1 MALILG
7 IAAAV
12 ILSWTVMA
20 HRQPQPPE
28 PLTAKLQRAM
38 NELESELAGLRENE
52 VPVDSIWI
60 DDKIGAL
67 VVAFEDMK
75 PEYVD
80 PIRRIVGYDTPVLFR
95 ELEVKEVTVGKPSAS
110 ILEICEAYN
119 LLKEREPRWI
129 PADVDLED
137 NLLLIWYRDLTSE
150 EMNYVRGIV
159 GYDVPIKFK
168 EQEWM
173 DRLYVGEPS
182 SKSLEEL
189 ENALMELYKE
199 EETNELISK
208 AVSGTA
214 VEEEAGLLKIWLWE
228 LEDGYE
234 SVQAIRE
241 AVGHDFP
248 IEFVLTHDKLPQEP
262 AGFKTIDEAIRWHIR
277 RYRYPSTDVGYEI
290 SSRTENWAEGFVY
303 LVAENDRVPFENVHF
318 RKENDRWNVEPGP
331 WHLSV
336 RSPSRD
342 LEILG
347 YEIRMSSVKPPEW
360 SESHA
365 CLIGFIP
372 VVKNSSRFPA
382 FISTVELRLENS
394 TDNFRTSYPAGVIP
408 IGHISIG
415 IVGSGEIVK
424 VGYLGGP
431 APMGDWQID
440 NSSRTLLR
448 IDDLRGKTYEIT
460 ITLRD
465 GEGTVLAENT
475 FIHTFARPPVGE
487 AITTLENFLRA
498 FNDNDV
504 EGMWNLLSADQREHM
519 SLENFRKVVRRPG
532 EDVLGQRIGTLE
544 LEGAVL
550 KDVKWAEATL
560 TVEIVEHRA
569 VLRVL
574 SQGENVGCPP
584 VLSWENCDLRGSGEV
599 KLRFEGGGWKIDMP
613 VVVHPDPARPVLA
626 LGLEVEAPAEIEV
639 GDGAALKFEIRNK
652 SFLPITI
659 YHAHTPARATLY
671 RGENLIAQFPHA
683 IYDVLM
689 TATLG
694 PFGSQTYEE
703 SIPPSY
709 SGVLHEGEELLATFS
724 EPGIYRI
731 VPFAEFNVWWKA
743 EMGRVESH
751 RLQAPPIEIEV
762 RGAPLIYLSTF
773 NIRLLDFFN
782 RQMGDLSGKFQISG
796 SSENVEVELGLGFS
810 SRAVENLRVENL
822 VLDTNLAFY
831 GFWGKD
837 EMPRLPAPLF
847 QSITIGEGERV
858 IPLKRT
864 YDVSGF
870 ERPMFYVGFK
880 INSIRASFSDG
891 QVRVLTC
898 GIHPL
903 WDEEYKFPPS
913 VVGMELEKRT
923 EWHFYDVGTDLAI
936 ELDNWVYR
944 WGSEIQ
950 ARVTNLTN
958 ETLAFLGDQ
967 YDICFHKWLEEE
979 KHWCPLTWVETQA
992 ISLSPGQSRAF
1003 SYRLEE
1009 SPDHPFPPGRYRV
1022 VCHSSSAE
1030 FWIQ

>member
-1 MALILG
+1 
-7 IAAAV
+7 
-12 ILSWTVMA
+12 
-20 HRQPQPPE
+20 
-28 PLTAKLQRAM
+28 M

-67 VVAFEDMK
+67 VVAFEDME

-241 AVGHDFP
+241 AVGYDFP

-365 CLIGFIP
+365 CLIGFMP

-408 IGHISIG
+408 IGLISIG

-424 VGYLGGP
+424 VGYRGGP
-431 APMGDWQID
+431 ALMGDWQID

-465 GEGTVLAENT
+465 GEETVLAENT
-475 FIHTFARPPVGE
+475 FVHTFASRPPAGE
-487 AITTLENFLRA
+487 AVTTLENFLMA

-519 SLENFRKVVRRPG
+519 SLENFRKVVRKPG
-532 EDVLGQRIGTLE
+532 EEVLGQRIGTLE
-544 LEGAVL
+544 LEGAAL
-550 KDVKWAEATL
+550 KDVKCAEATL

-574 SQGENVGCPP
+574 SQGENIEYPP

-599 KLRFEGGGWKIDMP
+599 KLKFEGGGWKIDMP
-613 VVVHPDPARPVLA
+613 VVVHPDPAEPILA

-639 GDGAALKFEIRNK
+639 GDGVALKFEIRNK

-671 RGENLIAQFPHA
+671 RGENRIAQFPRV
-683 IYDVLM
+683 ILSVLI
-689 TATLG
+689 TKTLG

-703 SIPPSY
+703 SIPPCY
-709 SGVLHEGEELLATFS
+709 LHEGGELLATFS

-731 VPFAEFNVWWKA
+731 APFAEFGAWWEP
-743 EMGRVESH
+743 EMGRVEPHS
-751 RLQAPPIEIEV
+751 LQTPSIEIEV
-762 RGAPLIYLSTF
+762 RGAPIIYLSTF
-773 NIRLLDFFN
+773 NIRLLDFFD

-796 SSENVEVELGLGFS
+796 SGENVEVGLGLSFS
-810 SRAVENLRVENL
+810 SQAVDNVCMENLT
-822 VLDTNLAFY
+822 LDATLAFY
-831 GFWGKD
+831 GFWEKD
-837 EMPRLPAPLF
+837 EVPSLPPPPL

-864 YDVSGF
+864 YDVSGL
-870 ERPMFYVGFK
+870 ERPVFYVIFGV
-880 INSIRASFSDG
+880 NSIRASFSDG
-891 QVRVLTC
+891 QVRVLPC
-898 GIHPL
+898 GINPL
-903 WDEEYKFPPS
+903 W
-913 VVGMELEKRT
+913 GMELKEKT
-923 EWHFYDVGTDLAI
+923 ERHFYDVGTDLAI
-936 ELDNWVYR
+936 ELDNRVYCQ
-944 WGSEIQ
+944 GSEIQ

-958 ETLAFLGDQ
+958 ETLAFLGDR
-967 YDICFHKWLEEE
+967 YDIRFHKWLEEE
-979 KHWCPLTWVETQA
+979 KHWYPLPWVETQA
-992 ISLSPGQSRAF
+992 ISLPPGQSRAF

-1009 SPDHPFPPGRYRV
+1009 SPDHPFPPGRYQV

>member
-1 MALILG
+1 MEKHKIGLMALVLG
-7 IAAAV
+7 ITVAA
-12 ILSWTVMA
+12 ILSWILMA
-20 HRQPQPPE
+20 QQLKPPE
-28 PLTAKLQRAM
+28 SLT
-38 NELESELAGLRENE
+38 SLAGRIA
-52 VPVDSIWI
+52 DSY
-60 DDKIGAL
+60 G
-67 VVAFEDMK
+67 
-75 PEYVD
+75 P
-80 PIRRIVGYDTPVLFR
+80 G
-95 ELEVKEVTVGKPSAS
+95 
-110 ILEICEAYN
+110 
-119 LLKEREPRWI
+119 
-129 PADVDLED
+129 
-137 NLLLIWYRDLTSE
+137 
-150 EMNYVRGIV
+150 
-159 GYDVPIKFK
+159 
-168 EQEWM
+168 
-173 DRLYVGEPS
+173 
-182 SKSLEEL
+182 
-189 ENALMELYKE
+189 
-199 EETNELISK
+199 
-208 AVSGTA
+208 
-214 VEEEAGLLKIWLWE
+214 
-228 LEDGYE
+228 
-234 SVQAIRE
+234 
-241 AVGHDFP
+241 
-248 IEFVLTHDKLPQEP
+248 
-262 AGFKTIDEAIRWHIR
+262 
-277 RYRYPSTDVGYEI
+277 VGYEI
-290 SSRTENWAEGFVY
+290 HAWTDNEARASIYLETENG
-303 LVAENDRVPFENVHF
+303 RTPFENLRF
-318 RKENDRWNVEPGP
+318 RRVDNVWEVAGWELWPV
-331 WHLSV
+331 S
-336 RSPSRD
+336 SPSSELAIVD
-342 LEILG
+342 YKVTTPSVNGHECLEF
-347 YEIRMSSVKPPEW
+347 
-360 SESHA
+360 
-365 CLIGFIP
+365 FIP
-372 VVKNSSRFPA
+372 VVKNSGRWPA
-382 FISTVELRLENS
+382 FVTSVELWLENS
-394 TDNFRTSYPAGVIP
+394 TNRYGRRYSTLGHGFEGVVP
-408 IGHISIG
+408 SWETTEVWYG
-415 IVGSGEIVK
+415 
-424 VGYLGGP
+424 GGP
-431 APMGDWQID
+431 APSPYWYEYD
-440 NSSRTLLR
+440 NLPPLTKLNKTLLR
-448 IDDLRGKTYEIT
+448 VDLLEGKTFELT

-465 GEGTVLAENT
+465 GEETVLAENT

-487 AITTLENFLRA
+487 AITTLENFLKA

-532 EDVLGQRIGTLE
+532 EDVLGQQIGTLE
-544 LEGAVL
+544 LEGAAL

-613 VVVHPDPARPVLA
+613 VVVHPDPAEPVLA

-671 RGENLIAQFPHA
+671 RGENLIAQFPQA

-703 SIPPSY
+703 SIPPCY
-709 SGVLHEGEELLATFS
+709 QGVLLEGEELHATFS
-724 EPGIYRI
+724 EPGMYRI

-782 RQMGDLSGKFQISG
+782 RQVGDLSGKFQISG

-810 SRAVENLRVENL
+810 GQAVENLYIENL

-831 GFWGKD
+831 GFWEKD
-837 EMPRLPAPLF
+837 EMPRLPAPPS
-847 QSITIGEGERV
+847 QSITIGKGERV
-858 IPLKRT
+858 IPLKCT

-870 ERPMFYVGFK
+870 ERPMFYAGFR

-891 QVRVLTC
+891 QVRVLPC

-903 WDEEYKFPPS
+903 WNEEYKFPPS

-923 EWHFYDVGTDLAI
+923 EWHFYDIGTDLAI
-936 ELDNWVYR
+936 ELDNWVYLQ
-944 WGSEIQ
+944 GSEIQ
-950 ARVTNLTN
+950 VRVTNLTN
-958 ETLAFLGDQ
+958 ETLAFLGDR
-967 YDICFHKWLEEE
+967 YDIRFHKWLEEE
-979 KHWCPLTWVETQA
+979 KHWYPLPWVETQA
-992 ISLSPGQSRAF
+992 ISLPPGQSHAF

>member
-1 MALILG
+1 MKRHKIGLMALVLG
-7 IAAAV
+7 ITVAA
-12 ILSWTVMA
+12 ILSWTLMV
-20 HRQPQPPE
+20 HRQPQLTPPE
-28 PLTAKLQRAM
+28 PLTAMLQR
-38 NELESELAGLRENE
+38 
-52 VPVDSIWI
+52 
-60 DDKIGAL
+60 
-67 VVAFEDMK
+67 
-75 PEYVD
+75 
-80 PIRRIVGYDTPVLFR
+80 
-95 ELEVKEVTVGKPSAS
+95 
-110 ILEICEAYN
+110 EA
-119 LLKEREPRWI
+119 
-129 PADVDLED
+129 
-137 NLLLIWYRDLTSE
+137 
-150 EMNYVRGIV
+150 
-159 GYDVPIKFK
+159 
-168 EQEWM
+168 
-173 DRLYVGEPS
+173 DRYG
-182 SKSLEEL
+182 
-189 ENALMELYKE
+189 
-199 EETNELISK
+199 
-208 AVSGTA
+208 SG
-214 VEEEAGLLKIWLWE
+214 
-228 LEDGYE
+228 
-234 SVQAIRE
+234 
-241 AVGHDFP
+241 
-248 IEFVLTHDKLPQEP
+248 
-262 AGFKTIDEAIRWHIR
+262 
-277 RYRYPSTDVGYEI
+277 VGYEI
-290 SSRTENWAEGFVY
+290 FSWTDNEATASIY
-303 LVAENDRVPFENVHF
+303 LEAENGQIPFENI
-318 RKENDRWNVEPGP
+318 
-331 WHLSV
+331 HLCKTGNEWWVNHSRTRHWPV
-336 RSPSRD
+336 LSPSRE
-342 LEILG
+342 LAIVN
-347 YEIRMSSVKPPEW
+347 YEVDVRTIQSSFFEG
-360 SESHA
+360 EHE
-365 CLIGFIP
+365 CLIYLIP
-372 VVKNSSRFPA
+372 VAKNLSRWPA
-382 FISTVELRLENS
+382 FVASVELELENL
-394 TDNFRTSYPAGVIP
+394 TGSYRKSYSA
-408 IGHISIG
+408 ISWSVEG
-415 IVGSGEIVK
+415 IVGSGEIAAIG
-424 VGYLGGP
+424 VGGGP
-431 APMGDWQID
+431 FPPYEWYFD
-440 NSSRTLLR
+440 NSITLLR
-448 IDDLRGKTYEIT
+448 MDLLQGKTYTVNIV
-460 ITLRD
+460 LRN

-519 SLENFRKVVRRPG
+519 SIENFRKVVRRPG
-532 EDVLGQRIGTLE
+532 EDVLGQLTGTLE
-544 LEGAVL
+544 LEGAAL

-599 KLRFEGGGWKIDMP
+599 KLRFEGGGWKIDTP

-671 RGENLIAQFPHA
+671 RGENLIAQFPQA

-810 SRAVENLRVENL
+810 GQAVENLHIENL

-831 GFWGKD
+831 GFWEKD

-903 WDEEYKFPPS
+903 WNEEYKFPPS

-936 ELDNWVYR
+936 ELDNWVYLQ
-944 WGSEIQ
+944 GSEIQ
-950 ARVTNLTN
+950 VRVTNLTN
-958 ETLAFLGDQ
+958 ETLAFLGDR
-967 YDICFHKWLEEE
+967 YDIRFHKWLEEE
-979 KHWCPLTWVETQA
+979 KHWYPLPWVETQA
-992 ISLSPGQSRAF
+992 ISLPPGQSHAF